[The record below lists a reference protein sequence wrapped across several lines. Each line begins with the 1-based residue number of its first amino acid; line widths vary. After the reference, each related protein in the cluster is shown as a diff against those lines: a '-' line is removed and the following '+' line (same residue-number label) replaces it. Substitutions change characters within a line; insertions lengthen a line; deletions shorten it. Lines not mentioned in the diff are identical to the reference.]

1 MVITSPYAAGR
12 SILVIDDDAQEIR
25 LLSQMLRPEGY
36 TLFAALSGE
45 EGFKR
50 ALARRPDLVLLD
62 MNMPGLDGRETC
74 RLFKGAPALSTIP
87 VIFLTASGLMDDKLS
102 AFAMGAVDYITKPFS
117 AQEVAARLRVHLRLW
132 VPPAAAASQAE
143 SSQGRAGDALEAGGG
158 SPGERLVRTAQR
170 LLLSR
175 LANPP
180 GLVDLAH
187 EVGTNERRLTD
198 EFRRHAGMAVFEF
211 LRQERHRRACELLL
225 HSDMNV
231 GAIASEVGFQ
241 SIAAFSFAF
250 RRYCGL
256 TPSQYRQAA
265 GIEAPSQDRER

>member
-1 MVITSPYAAGR
+1 MVTTCHPAASR
-12 SILVIDDDAQEIR
+12 SVLVIDDDAREIR

-74 RLFKGAPALSTIP
+74 RLFKGAPALSTVP
-87 VIFLTASGLMDDKLS
+87 VIFLTASGLVDDKLS
-102 AFAMGAVDYITKPFS
+102 AFALGAVDYITKPFS

-132 VPPAAAASQAE
+132 VSPAVPALEQSGQAASN
-143 SSQGRAGDALEAGGG
+143 GALEAPPGL
-158 SPGERLVRTAQR
+158 PGERLVRTAQR
-170 LLLSR
+170 LLLAR
-175 LANPP
+175 LSNPP
-180 GLVDLAH
+180 GLVELAH
-187 EVGTNERRLTD
+187 ELGTNERRLTE
-198 EFRRHAGMAVFEF
+198 EFRRHAGMPVFEF

-225 HSDMNV
+225 HSDRNI
-231 GAIASEVGFQ
+231 GTIAAEVGFQ
-241 SIAAFSFAF
+241 SMAAFSFAF
-250 RRYCGL
+250 RKYCGL

-265 GIEAPSQDRER
+265 GVKDPVEDPIP